1 MYAPAQYPAPPP
13 PRRSIWIWLGPFLG
27 IVGIVSVVA
36 MVVLIKFCNQMGES
50 AGVMASNEIPP
61 KVLTSLEKKNLVG
74 PGEKVIA
81 YYDATISGDMSE
93 LAMVTSERLVYV
105 NEGRTT
111 SMKLADIADIK
122 SRNESL
128 VGDIIEATSDSGE
141 LIKVEVAPMNGG
153 QTFLSA
159 LEAARKNKRG
169 AK

>member
-1 MYAPAQYPAPPP
+1 MYAPAPYPAPQP

-27 IVGIVSVVA
+27 FVGVVSLVA
-36 MVVLIKFCNQMGES
+36 MVALIKFCNQMGES
-50 AGVMASNEIPP
+50 AGVLASNEIPAT
-61 KVLTSLEKKNLVG
+61 VMSSLEKKHLLS
-74 PGEKVIA
+74 PGEKVLV

-93 LAMVTSERLVYV
+93 VAMVTSERLVYV

-111 SMKLADIADIK
+111 SMNLADISDIK
-122 SRNESL
+122 SRNEGL

-153 QTFLSA
+153 PTFLSA
-159 LEAARKNKRG
+159 LESARKTKRG